1 MIAPSISF
9 HPCIQK
15 IAGEHRKH
23 SLSSCPDDMHMAR
36 LQPDSRDLMGGPA
49 DIKRVPKN
57 LGQVREALRLGD
69 IDHYE
74 MQQWAC

>member
-1 MIAPSISF
+1 
-9 HPCIQK
+9 
-15 IAGEHRKH
+15 
-23 SLSSCPDDMHMAR
+23 MHMAR

-49 DIKRVPKN
+49 EIKRATKN
-57 LGQVREALRLGD
+57 LSQVREALRLGD